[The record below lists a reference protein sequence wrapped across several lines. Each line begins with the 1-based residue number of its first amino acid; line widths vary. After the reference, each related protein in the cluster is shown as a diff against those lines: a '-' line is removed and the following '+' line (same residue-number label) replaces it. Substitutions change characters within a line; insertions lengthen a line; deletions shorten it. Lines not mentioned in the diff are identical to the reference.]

1 MVQLHTDAELEAI
14 LNAGIAHRETIHEWP
29 LSCVQK
35 LCLDNGEQYANKSQL
50 PPTVEPE
57 FYENAE
63 SALLPGHSILGC
75 LGECVTMLLQWID
88 APSLRGVA
96 YNEDVMAHGKKVI
109 KQIGGIQGSVP
120 VYLDIGT
127 DAAWSAAVSDTLEKL
142 GTLLGDGRM
151 KLKDS
156 ETIRYFRNW
165 AESAGV
171 LSALAQ
177 DSRVIHGDFRAE
189 QIFVTGDG
197 YRVIDWQRPVLA
209 PAEVDLV
216 SLLIDRHISPCGI
229 IDNPLIGIFWFLR
242 LHWVVVAQHDL
253 FPQNHWPVYS
263 QLASEALDQILLCR
277 TR

>member
-1 MVQLHTDAELEAI
+1 MVQLDTDAALEAI

-35 LCLDNGEQYANKSQL
+35 LCLDNNVKYAYKSQL

-57 FYENAE
+57 FYEKAV
-63 SALLPGHSILGC
+63 SALLPGHSILGR

-88 APSLRGVA
+88 APSLRGFA
-96 YNEDVMAHGKKVI
+96 NNEELMVHSKKVI
-109 KQIGGIQGSVP
+109 EQIGGIRGSVP

-127 DAAWSAAVSDTLEKL
+127 DTAWLAAVSDTLEKL

-151 KLKDS
+151 KLEDS
-156 ETIRYFRNW
+156 GVIKYFRNW

-171 LSALAQ
+171 LSALSQ
-177 DSRVIHGDFRAE
+177 NSRVIHGDFRAE
-189 QIFVTGDG
+189 QIFVTEDG

-216 SLLIDRHISPCGI
+216 SLLVDRHISPYGI
-229 IDNPLIGIFWFLR
+229 IDNPVIGIFWFLR

-253 FPQNHWPVYS
+253 FPQKHWPVYS
-263 QLASEALDQILLCR
+263 QLASEALNQILLCR